1 MEDSTIQK
9 EEQFILRHIFS
20 NEDHDSLSNYFN
32 LLFDSLSVKEENPF
46 ISIRTFENYLDLPM
60 IICDKLFNF
69 FDTENHN
76 KLYKKNFTNNFINL
90 FSNNLDTK
98 ISFFTHFFDFKQS
111 NSIHIENLKIIF
123 YYFHSITNN
132 SSIEQID
139 QMLSKMFSFTEDHQ
153 TMTIEECAFII
164 KNQYSSLFIL
174 FYVFFFIYK
183 PFTSNVISY
192 INSNNSKRNESVF
205 DFSSYNLV
213 GMNDLLSYVKNELN
227 EYLNRNENLKEETVF
242 LFNRKLIFMKE
253 HLIINDNL
261 FPLKNSFLENEKST
275 LSLFLCNN
283 TEIKFEIEENV
294 NNSISKFT
302 SLYETYHYSPKMN
315 ELYYIEGKIG
325 DGQFGMIKLCT
336 SIKTKENFAVKI
348 IDKENKKINIQ
359 WEKDISK
366 LLIKNHNT
374 NVIKCYDIFETRKF
388 LFIIYEYLPFGN
400 LNDFLFSTTILLTSK
415 EIKAILTDVLNGLA
429 FLNKFY
435 IIHRD
440 IKPENILIN
449 KNSNFVITDFGFG
462 KVVPYGEKTD
472 EGFGTP
478 CYASP
483 EIISRKSYDKATDL
497 WSIGV
502 LAYYLIYGQ
511 LPFDDEDSNLS
522 IIKMKILNIDYQL
535 LPPETEEPTENYQF
549 TFDLINEFLQ
559 NDEKRIS
566 LTEFINGMKKK

>member
-1 MEDSTIQK
+1 MEDPTILK
-9 EEQFILRHIFS
+9 EKQFILRHNFS

-32 LLFDSLSVKEENPF
+32 LLFDSISVKEEKPY

-60 IICDKLFNF
+60 IICDKLFNY
-69 FDTENHN
+69 FDTEKHN
-76 KLYKKNFTNNFINL
+76 KLYKENFTNNFVNL
-90 FSNNLDTK
+90 FSNSLDIK

-123 YYFHSITNN
+123 YYFHSISHN

-153 TMTIEECAFII
+153 TMTTEECAFII
-164 KNQYSSLFIL
+164 KNKYSSLFIL
-174 FYVFFFIYK
+174 FYVFISIYK
-183 PFTSNVISY
+183 PFTANVISY
-192 INSNNSKRNESVF
+192 INRKRNESLCDITSLNLIEIKDDVF
-205 DFSSYNLV
+205 
-213 GMNDLLSYVKNELN
+213 SYVNNELI
-227 EYLNRNENLKEETVF
+227 EYLNRNENIKEEEVF
-242 LFNRKLIFMKE
+242 LFNRKFIFMKE
-253 HLIINDNL
+253 HLMINKNL
-261 FPLKNSFLENEKST
+261 YPLKNSFLENEKGT
-275 LSLFLCNN
+275 LSLFLCND
-283 TEIKFEIEENV
+283 TEIKFEIANEP
-294 NNSISKFT
+294 ISKFT

-315 ELYYIEGKIG
+315 EHYYIEGEIG

-400 LNDFLFSTTILLTSK
+400 LSDFLFSTTILLTSK
-415 EIKAILTDVLNGLA
+415 EIKAILIDVLNGLS

-449 KNSNFVITDFGFG
+449 KQSTYVLTDFGFG

-483 EIISRKSYDKATDL
+483 EIISRKSYDKATDI

-511 LPFDDEDSNLS
+511 LPFDDEDSNFS

-535 LPPETEEPTENYQF
+535 LPPETEEPPENYQF
-549 TFDLINEFLQ
+549 TFDLINKFLQ
-559 NDEKRIS
+559 HDEKRIS
-566 LTEFINGMKKK
+566 LTDFINGMKK

>member
-32 LLFDSLSVKEENPF
+32 LLFDSISVKEENPF

-69 FDTENHN
+69 FDTEKHN
-76 KLYKKNFTNNFINL
+76 KLYKKNFTNNFLNL

-253 HLIINDNL
+253 HIMINDNL
-261 FPLKNSFLENEKST
+261 FPLKNSFLENEKAK

-294 NNSISKFT
+294 NNSISQFT
-302 SLYETYHYSPKMN
+302 YLYETYHYSPKMN

-374 NVIKCYDIFETRKF
+374 NVIKCYNIFETRKF

-400 LNDFLFSTTILLTSK
+400 LNNFLFSKTILLTSK

-549 TFDLINEFLQ
+549 TFDLINKFLQ
-559 NDEKRIS
+559 YDEKRIS
-566 LTEFINGMKKK
+566 LTEFINGMKK

>member
-1 MEDSTIQK
+1 MEDSTILK
-9 EEQFILRHIFS
+9 EKQFILRHNFS

-32 LLFDSLSVKEENPF
+32 LLFDSISVKEEKPY

-60 IICDKLFNF
+60 IICDKLFNY
-69 FDTENHN
+69 FDTEKHN
-76 KLYKKNFTNNFINL
+76 KLYKENFTNNFVNL
-90 FSNNLDTK
+90 FSNSLDIK
-98 ISFFTHFFDFKQS
+98 ISFFTHFFDFKQC

-123 YYFHSITNN
+123 YYFHSISHN

-153 TMTIEECAFII
+153 TMTTEECAFII
-164 KNQYSSLFIL
+164 KNKYSSLFIL
-174 FYVFFFIYK
+174 FYVFISIYK
-183 PFTSNVISY
+183 PFTANVISY
-192 INSNNSKRNESVF
+192 INRKRNESLCDITSLNLIEIKDDVF
-205 DFSSYNLV
+205 
-213 GMNDLLSYVKNELN
+213 SYVNNELI
-227 EYLNRNENLKEETVF
+227 EYLNRNENIKEEEVF
-242 LFNRKLIFMKE
+242 LFNRKFIFMKE
-253 HLIINDNL
+253 HLMINKNL
-261 FPLKNSFLENEKST
+261 YPLKNSFLENEKGT
-275 LSLFLCNN
+275 LSLFLCND
-283 TEIKFEIEENV
+283 TEIKFEIANEP
-294 NNSISKFT
+294 ISKFT
-302 SLYETYHYSPKMN
+302 SLYETYHYSPTMN
-315 ELYYIEGKIG
+315 EHYYIEGEIG

-400 LNDFLFSTTILLTSK
+400 LSDFLFSTTILLTSK
-415 EIKAILTDVLNGLA
+415 EIKAILIDVLNGLS

-449 KNSNFVITDFGFG
+449 KQSTYVLTDFGFG

-483 EIISRKSYDKATDL
+483 EIISRKSYDKATDI

-511 LPFDDEDSNLS
+511 LPFDDEDSNFS
-522 IIKMKILNIDYQL
+522 IIKRKILNIDYQL
-535 LPPETEEPTENYQF
+535 LPPETEEPPENYQF
-549 TFDLINEFLQ
+549 TFDLINKFLQ
-559 NDEKRIS
+559 HDEKRIS
-566 LTEFINGMKKK
+566 LTDFINGMKK

>member
-1 MEDSTIQK
+1 MEDPTILK
-9 EEQFILRHIFS
+9 EKQFILRHNFS

-32 LLFDSLSVKEENPF
+32 LLFDSISVKEEKPY

-60 IICDKLFNF
+60 IICDKLFNY
-69 FDTENHN
+69 FDTEKHN
-76 KLYKKNFTNNFINL
+76 KLYKENFTNNFVNL
-90 FSNNLDTK
+90 FSNSLDIK
-98 ISFFTHFFDFKQS
+98 ISFFTHFFDFKQC

-123 YYFHSITNN
+123 YYFHSISHN

-153 TMTIEECAFII
+153 TMTTEECAFII
-164 KNQYSSLFIL
+164 KNKYSSLFIL
-174 FYVFFFIYK
+174 FYVFISIYK
-183 PFTSNVISY
+183 PFTANVISY
-192 INSNNSKRNESVF
+192 INRKRNESLCDITSLNLIEIKDDVF
-205 DFSSYNLV
+205 
-213 GMNDLLSYVKNELN
+213 SYVNNELI
-227 EYLNRNENLKEETVF
+227 EYLNRNENIKEEEVF
-242 LFNRKLIFMKE
+242 LFNRKFIFMKE
-253 HLIINDNL
+253 HLMINTNL
-261 FPLKNSFLENEKST
+261 YPLKNSFLENEKGT
-275 LSLFLCNN
+275 LSLFLCND
-283 TEIKFEIEENV
+283 TEIKFEIANEP
-294 NNSISKFT
+294 ISKFT

-315 ELYYIEGKIG
+315 EHYYIEGEIG

-400 LNDFLFSTTILLTSK
+400 LSDFLFSTTILLTSK
-415 EIKAILTDVLNGLA
+415 EIKAILIDVLNGLS

-449 KNSNFVITDFGFG
+449 KQSTYVLTDFGFG

-483 EIISRKSYDKATDL
+483 EIISRKSYDKATDI

-511 LPFDDEDSNLS
+511 LPFDDEDSNFS
-522 IIKMKILNIDYQL
+522 IIKRKILNIDYQL
-535 LPPETEEPTENYQF
+535 LPPETEEPPENYQF
-549 TFDLINEFLQ
+549 TFDLINKFLQ
-559 NDEKRIS
+559 HDEKRIS
-566 LTEFINGMKKK
+566 LTDFINGMKK

>member
-1 MEDSTIQK
+1 MEDPTILK
-9 EEQFILRHIFS
+9 EKQFILRHNFS

-32 LLFDSLSVKEENPF
+32 LLFDSISVKEEKPY
-46 ISIRTFENYLDLPM
+46 ISIRAFENYLDLPM
-60 IICDKLFNF
+60 IICDKLFNY
-69 FDTENHN
+69 FDTEKHN
-76 KLYKKNFTNNFINL
+76 KLYKENFTNNFVNL
-90 FSNNLDTK
+90 FSNSLDIK
-98 ISFFTHFFDFKQS
+98 ISFFTHFFDFKQC

-123 YYFHSITNN
+123 YYFHSISHN

-153 TMTIEECAFII
+153 TMTTEECAFII
-164 KNQYSSLFIL
+164 KNKYSSLFIL
-174 FYVFFFIYK
+174 FYVFISIYK
-183 PFTSNVISY
+183 PFTANVISY
-192 INSNNSKRNESVF
+192 INRKRNESLCDITSLNLIEIKDDVF
-205 DFSSYNLV
+205 
-213 GMNDLLSYVKNELN
+213 SYVNNELI
-227 EYLNRNENLKEETVF
+227 EYLNRNENIKEEEVF
-242 LFNRKLIFMKE
+242 LFNRKFIFMKE
-253 HLIINDNL
+253 HLMINKNL
-261 FPLKNSFLENEKST
+261 YPLKNSFLENEKGT
-275 LSLFLCNN
+275 LSLFLCND
-283 TEIKFEIEENV
+283 TEIKFEIANEP
-294 NNSISKFT
+294 ISKFT

-315 ELYYIEGKIG
+315 EHYYIEGEIG

-400 LNDFLFSTTILLTSK
+400 LSDFLFSTTILLTSK
-415 EIKAILTDVLNGLA
+415 EIKAILIDVLNGLS

-449 KNSNFVITDFGFG
+449 KQSTYVLTDFGFG

-483 EIISRKSYDKATDL
+483 EIISRKSYDKATDI

-511 LPFDDEDSNLS
+511 LPFDDEDSNFS
-522 IIKMKILNIDYQL
+522 IIKRKILNIDYQL
-535 LPPETEEPTENYQF
+535 LPPETEEPPENYQF
-549 TFDLINEFLQ
+549 TFDLINKFLQ
-559 NDEKRIS
+559 HDEKRIS
-566 LTEFINGMKKK
+566 LTDFINGMKK

>member
-1 MEDSTIQK
+1 MEDPTILK
-9 EEQFILRHIFS
+9 EKQFILRHNFS

-32 LLFDSLSVKEENPF
+32 LLFDSISVKEEKPY

-60 IICDKLFNF
+60 IICDKLFNY
-69 FDTENHN
+69 FDTEKHN
-76 KLYKKNFTNNFINL
+76 KLYKENFTNNFVNL
-90 FSNNLDTK
+90 FSNSLDIK
-98 ISFFTHFFDFKQS
+98 ISFFTHFFDFKQC

-123 YYFHSITNN
+123 YYFHSISHN

-153 TMTIEECAFII
+153 TMTTEECAFII
-164 KNQYSSLFIL
+164 KNKYSSLFIL
-174 FYVFFFIYK
+174 FYVFISIYK
-183 PFTSNVISY
+183 PFTANVISY
-192 INSNNSKRNESVF
+192 INRKRNESLCDIASLNLIEIKDDVF
-205 DFSSYNLV
+205 
-213 GMNDLLSYVKNELN
+213 SYVNNELI
-227 EYLNRNENLKEETVF
+227 EYLNRNENIKEEEVF
-242 LFNRKLIFMKE
+242 LFNRKFIFMKE
-253 HLIINDNL
+253 HLMINKNL
-261 FPLKNSFLENEKST
+261 YPLKNSFLENEKGT
-275 LSLFLCNN
+275 LSLFLCND
-283 TEIKFEIEENV
+283 TEIKFEIANEP
-294 NNSISKFT
+294 ISKFT

-315 ELYYIEGKIG
+315 EHYYIEGEIG

-400 LNDFLFSTTILLTSK
+400 LSDFLFSTTILLTSK
-415 EIKAILTDVLNGLA
+415 EIKAILIDVLNGLS

-449 KNSNFVITDFGFG
+449 KQSTYVLTDFGFG

-483 EIISRKSYDKATDL
+483 EIISRKSYDKATDI

-511 LPFDDEDSNLS
+511 LPFDDEDSNFS

-535 LPPETEEPTENYQF
+535 LPPETEEPPENYQF
-549 TFDLINEFLQ
+549 TFDLINKFLQ
-559 NDEKRIS
+559 HDEKRIS
-566 LTEFINGMKKK
+566 LTDFINGMKK

>member
-32 LLFDSLSVKEENPF
+32 LLFDSISVKEENPF

-69 FDTENHN
+69 FDTEKHN

-192 INSNNSKRNESVF
+192 INSNNSKKNESVF

-253 HLIINDNL
+253 HIMINDNL

-294 NNSISKFT
+294 NNSLSKFT

-400 LNDFLFSTTILLTSK
+400 LNDFLFSKTILLTSK

-522 IIKMKILNIDYQL
+522 IIKMKILNIGYQL

-549 TFDLINEFLQ
+549 TFDLINKFLQ
-559 NDEKRIS
+559 HDDKRIS

>member
-1 MEDSTIQK
+1 MEDPTILK
-9 EEQFILRHIFS
+9 EKQFILRHNFS

-32 LLFDSLSVKEENPF
+32 LLFDSISVKEEKPY

-60 IICDKLFNF
+60 IICDKLFNY
-69 FDTENHN
+69 FDTEKHN
-76 KLYKKNFTNNFINL
+76 KLYKENFTNNFVNL
-90 FSNNLDTK
+90 FSNSLDIK
-98 ISFFTHFFDFKQS
+98 ISFFTHFFDFKQC

-123 YYFHSITNN
+123 YYFHSISHN

-153 TMTIEECAFII
+153 TMTTEECAFII
-164 KNQYSSLFIL
+164 KNKYSSLFIL
-174 FYVFFFIYK
+174 FYVFISIYK
-183 PFTSNVISY
+183 PFTANVISY
-192 INSNNSKRNESVF
+192 INRKRNESLCDITSLNLIEIKDDVF
-205 DFSSYNLV
+205 
-213 GMNDLLSYVKNELN
+213 SYVNNELI
-227 EYLNRNENLKEETVF
+227 EYLNRNENIKEEEVF
-242 LFNRKLIFMKE
+242 LFNRKFIFMKE
-253 HLIINDNL
+253 HLMINKNL
-261 FPLKNSFLENEKST
+261 YPLKNSFLENEKGT
-275 LSLFLCNN
+275 LSLFLCND
-283 TEIKFEIEENV
+283 TEIKFEIANEP
-294 NNSISKFT
+294 ISKFT

-315 ELYYIEGKIG
+315 EHYYIEGEIG

-400 LNDFLFSTTILLTSK
+400 LSEFLFSTTILLTSK
-415 EIKAILTDVLNGLA
+415 EIKAILIDVLNGLS

-449 KNSNFVITDFGFG
+449 KQSTYVLTDFGFG

-483 EIISRKSYDKATDL
+483 EIISRKSYDKATDI

-511 LPFDDEDSNLS
+511 LPFDDEDSNFS

-535 LPPETEEPTENYQF
+535 LPPETEEPPENYQF
-549 TFDLINEFLQ
+549 TFDLINKFLQ
-559 NDEKRIS
+559 HDEKRIS
-566 LTEFINGMKKK
+566 LTDFINGMKK

>member
-1 MEDSTIQK
+1 MEDPTILK
-9 EEQFILRHIFS
+9 EKQFILRHNFS

-32 LLFDSLSVKEENPF
+32 LLFDSISVKEEKPY

-60 IICDKLFNF
+60 IICDKLFNY
-69 FDTENHN
+69 FDTEKHN
-76 KLYKKNFTNNFINL
+76 KLYKENFTNNFVNL
-90 FSNNLDTK
+90 FSNSLDIK
-98 ISFFTHFFDFKQS
+98 ISFFTHFFDFKQC

-123 YYFHSITNN
+123 YYFHSISHN

-153 TMTIEECAFII
+153 TMTTEECAFII
-164 KNQYSSLFIL
+164 KNKYSSLFIL
-174 FYVFFFIYK
+174 FYVFISIYK
-183 PFTSNVISY
+183 PFTANVISY
-192 INSNNSKRNESVF
+192 INRKRNESLCDIASLGLIEIKDDVF
-205 DFSSYNLV
+205 
-213 GMNDLLSYVKNELN
+213 SYVNNELI
-227 EYLNRNENLKEETVF
+227 EYLNRNENIKEEEVF
-242 LFNRKLIFMKE
+242 LFNRKFIFMKE
-253 HLIINDNL
+253 HLMINKNL
-261 FPLKNSFLENEKST
+261 YPLKNSFLENEKGT
-275 LSLFLCNN
+275 LSLFLCND
-283 TEIKFEIEENV
+283 TEIKFEIANEP
-294 NNSISKFT
+294 ISKFT

-315 ELYYIEGKIG
+315 EHYYIEGEIG

-400 LNDFLFSTTILLTSK
+400 LSDFLFSTTILLTSK
-415 EIKAILTDVLNGLA
+415 EIKAILIDVLNGLS

-449 KNSNFVITDFGFG
+449 KQSTYVLTDFGFG

-483 EIISRKSYDKATDL
+483 EIISRKSYDKATDI

-511 LPFDDEDSNLS
+511 LPFDDEDSNFS
-522 IIKMKILNIDYQL
+522 IIKRKILNIDYQL
-535 LPPETEEPTENYQF
+535 LPPETEEPPENYQF
-549 TFDLINEFLQ
+549 TFDLINKFLQ
-559 NDEKRIS
+559 HDEKRIS
-566 LTEFINGMKKK
+566 LTDFINGMKK

>member
-1 MEDSTIQK
+1 MEDPTTLK
-9 EEQFILRHIFS
+9 EKQFILRHNFS

-32 LLFDSLSVKEENPF
+32 LLFDSISVKEEKPY

-60 IICDKLFNF
+60 IICDKLFNY
-69 FDTENHN
+69 FDTEKHN
-76 KLYKKNFTNNFINL
+76 KLYKENFTNNFVNL
-90 FSNNLDTK
+90 FSNSLDIK
-98 ISFFTHFFDFKQS
+98 ISFFTHFFDFKQC

-123 YYFHSITNN
+123 YYFHSISHN

-153 TMTIEECAFII
+153 TMTTEECAFII
-164 KNQYSSLFIL
+164 KNKYSSLFIL
-174 FYVFFFIYK
+174 FYVFISIYK
-183 PFTSNVISY
+183 PFTANVISY
-192 INSNNSKRNESVF
+192 INRKRNESLCDIASLNLIEIKDDVF
-205 DFSSYNLV
+205 
-213 GMNDLLSYVKNELN
+213 SYVNNELI
-227 EYLNRNENLKEETVF
+227 EYLNRNENIKEEEVF
-242 LFNRKLIFMKE
+242 LFNRKFIFMKE
-253 HLIINDNL
+253 HLMINKNL
-261 FPLKNSFLENEKST
+261 YPLKNSFLENEKGT
-275 LSLFLCNN
+275 LSLFLCND
-283 TEIKFEIEENV
+283 TEIKFEIANEP
-294 NNSISKFT
+294 ISKFT

-315 ELYYIEGKIG
+315 EHYYIEGEIG

-400 LNDFLFSTTILLTSK
+400 LSDFLFSTTILLTSK
-415 EIKAILTDVLNGLA
+415 EIKAILIDVLNGLS

-449 KNSNFVITDFGFG
+449 KQSTYVLTDFGFG

-483 EIISRKSYDKATDL
+483 EIISRKSYDKATDI

-511 LPFDDEDSNLS
+511 LPFDDEDSNFS
-522 IIKMKILNIDYQL
+522 IIKRKILNIDYQL
-535 LPPETEEPTENYQF
+535 LPPETEEPPENYQF
-549 TFDLINEFLQ
+549 IFDLINKFLQ
-559 NDEKRIS
+559 HDEKRIS
-566 LTEFINGMKKK
+566 LTDFINGMKK

>member
-1 MEDSTIQK
+1 MEDPTILK
-9 EEQFILRHIFS
+9 EKQFILRHNFS

-32 LLFDSLSVKEENPF
+32 LLFDSISVKEEKPY

-60 IICDKLFNF
+60 IICDKLFNY
-69 FDTENHN
+69 FDTEKHN
-76 KLYKKNFTNNFINL
+76 KLYKENFTNNFVNL
-90 FSNNLDTK
+90 FSNSLDIK
-98 ISFFTHFFDFKQS
+98 ISFFTHFFDFKQC

-123 YYFHSITNN
+123 YYFHSISHN

-153 TMTIEECAFII
+153 TMTTEECAFII
-164 KNQYSSLFIL
+164 KNKYSSLFIL
-174 FYVFFFIYK
+174 FYVFISIYK
-183 PFTSNVISY
+183 PFTANVISY
-192 INSNNSKRNESVF
+192 INRKRNESLCDITSLNLIEIKDDVF
-205 DFSSYNLV
+205 
-213 GMNDLLSYVKNELN
+213 SYVNNELI
-227 EYLNRNENLKEETVF
+227 EYLNRNENIKEEEVF
-242 LFNRKLIFMKE
+242 LFNRKFIFMKE
-253 HLIINDNL
+253 HLMINKNL
-261 FPLKNSFLENEKST
+261 YPLKNSFLENEKGT
-275 LSLFLCNN
+275 LSLFLCND
-283 TEIKFEIEENV
+283 TEIKFEIANEP
-294 NNSISKFT
+294 ISKFT

-315 ELYYIEGKIG
+315 EHYYIEGEIG

-400 LNDFLFSTTILLTSK
+400 LSDFLFSTTILLTSK
-415 EIKAILTDVLNGLA
+415 EIKAILIDVLNGLS

-449 KNSNFVITDFGFG
+449 KQSTYVLTDFGFG

-483 EIISRKSYDKATDL
+483 EIISRKSYDKATDI

-511 LPFDDEDSNLS
+511 LPFDDEDSNFS

-535 LPPETEEPTENYQF
+535 LPPETEEPPENYQF
-549 TFDLINEFLQ
+549 TFDLINKFLQ
-559 NDEKRIS
+559 HDEKRIS
-566 LTEFINGMKKK
+566 LTDFINGMKK

>member
-1 MEDSTIQK
+1 MEDPTILK
-9 EEQFILRHIFS
+9 EKQFILRHNFS

-32 LLFDSLSVKEENPF
+32 LLFDSISVKEEKPY

-60 IICDKLFNF
+60 IICDKLFNY
-69 FDTENHN
+69 FDTEKHN
-76 KLYKKNFTNNFINL
+76 KLYKENFTNNFVNL
-90 FSNNLDTK
+90 FSNSLDIK
-98 ISFFTHFFDFKQS
+98 ISFFTHFFDFKQC

-123 YYFHSITNN
+123 YYFHSISHN

-153 TMTIEECAFII
+153 TMTTEECAFII
-164 KNQYSSLFIL
+164 KNKYSSLFIL
-174 FYVFFFIYK
+174 FYVFISIYK
-183 PFTSNVISY
+183 PFTANVISY
-192 INSNNSKRNESVF
+192 INRKRNKSLCDITSLNLIEIKDDVF
-205 DFSSYNLV
+205 
-213 GMNDLLSYVKNELN
+213 SYVNNELI
-227 EYLNRNENLKEETVF
+227 EYLNRNENIKEEEVF
-242 LFNRKLIFMKE
+242 LFNRKFIFMKE
-253 HLIINDNL
+253 HLMINKNL
-261 FPLKNSFLENEKST
+261 YPLKNSFLENEKGT
-275 LSLFLCNN
+275 LSLFLCND
-283 TEIKFEIEENV
+283 TEIKFEIANEP
-294 NNSISKFT
+294 ISKFT

-315 ELYYIEGKIG
+315 EHYYIEGEIG

-400 LNDFLFSTTILLTSK
+400 LSDFLFSTTILLTSK
-415 EIKAILTDVLNGLA
+415 EIKAILIDVLNGLS

-449 KNSNFVITDFGFG
+449 KQSTYVLTDFGFG

-483 EIISRKSYDKATDL
+483 EIISRKSYDKATDI

-511 LPFDDEDSNLS
+511 LPFDDEDSNFS

-535 LPPETEEPTENYQF
+535 LPPETEEPPENYQF
-549 TFDLINEFLQ
+549 TFDLINKFLQ
-559 NDEKRIS
+559 HDEKRIS
-566 LTEFINGMKKK
+566 LTDFINGMKK

>member
-1 MEDSTIQK
+1 MEDPTILK
-9 EEQFILRHIFS
+9 EKQFILRHIFS

-32 LLFDSLSVKEENPF
+32 LLFDSISVKEEKPY

-60 IICDKLFNF
+60 IICDKLFNY
-69 FDTENHN
+69 FDTEKHN
-76 KLYKKNFTNNFINL
+76 KLYKENFTNNFVNL
-90 FSNNLDTK
+90 FSNSLDIK
-98 ISFFTHFFDFKQS
+98 ISFFTHFFDFKQC

-123 YYFHSITNN
+123 YYFHSISHN

-153 TMTIEECAFII
+153 TMTTEECAFII
-164 KNQYSSLFIL
+164 KNKYSSLFIL
-174 FYVFFFIYK
+174 FYVFISIYK
-183 PFTSNVISY
+183 PFTANVISY
-192 INSNNSKRNESVF
+192 INRKRNESLCDITSLNLIEIKDDVF
-205 DFSSYNLV
+205 
-213 GMNDLLSYVKNELN
+213 SYVNNELI
-227 EYLNRNENLKEETVF
+227 EYLNRNENIKEEEVF
-242 LFNRKLIFMKE
+242 LFNRKFIFMKE
-253 HLIINDNL
+253 HLMINKNL
-261 FPLKNSFLENEKST
+261 YPLKNSFLENEKGT
-275 LSLFLCNN
+275 LSLFLCND
-283 TEIKFEIEENV
+283 TEIKFEIANEP
-294 NNSISKFT
+294 ISKFT

-315 ELYYIEGKIG
+315 EHYYIEGEIG

-400 LNDFLFSTTILLTSK
+400 LSDFLFSTTILLTSK
-415 EIKAILTDVLNGLA
+415 EIKAILIDVLNGLS

-449 KNSNFVITDFGFG
+449 KQSTYVLTDFGFG

-483 EIISRKSYDKATDL
+483 EIISRKSYDKATDI

-511 LPFDDEDSNLS
+511 LPFDDEDSNFS

-535 LPPETEEPTENYQF
+535 LPPETEEPPENYQF
-549 TFDLINEFLQ
+549 TFDLINKFLQ
-559 NDEKRIS
+559 HDEKRIS
-566 LTEFINGMKKK
+566 LTDFINGMKK

>member
-1 MEDSTIQK
+1 MEDPTILK
-9 EEQFILRHIFS
+9 EKQFILRHNFS

-32 LLFDSLSVKEENPF
+32 LLFDSISVKEEKPY

-60 IICDKLFNF
+60 IICDKLFNY
-69 FDTENHN
+69 FDTEKHN
-76 KLYKKNFTNNFINL
+76 KLYKENFTNNFVNL
-90 FSNNLDTK
+90 FSNSLDIK
-98 ISFFTHFFDFKQS
+98 ISFFTHFFDFKQC

-123 YYFHSITNN
+123 YYFHSISHN

-153 TMTIEECAFII
+153 TMTTEECAFII
-164 KNQYSSLFIL
+164 KNKYSSLFIL
-174 FYVFFFIYK
+174 FYVFISIYK
-183 PFTSNVISY
+183 PFTANVISY
-192 INSNNSKRNESVF
+192 INRKRNESLCDITSLNLIEIKDDVF
-205 DFSSYNLV
+205 
-213 GMNDLLSYVKNELN
+213 SYVNNELI
-227 EYLNRNENLKEETVF
+227 EYLNRNENIKEEEVF
-242 LFNRKLIFMKE
+242 LFNRKFIFMKE
-253 HLIINDNL
+253 HLMINKNL
-261 FPLKNSFLENEKST
+261 YPLKNSFLENEKGT
-275 LSLFLCNN
+275 LSLFLCND
-283 TEIKFEIEENV
+283 TEIKFEIANEP
-294 NNSISKFT
+294 ISKFT

-315 ELYYIEGKIG
+315 EHYYIEGEIG

-400 LNDFLFSTTILLTSK
+400 LSDFLFSTTILLTSK
-415 EIKAILTDVLNGLA
+415 EIKAILIDVLNGLS

-449 KNSNFVITDFGFG
+449 KQSTYVLTDFGFG

-483 EIISRKSYDKATDL
+483 EIISRKSYDKATDI

-511 LPFDDEDSNLS
+511 LPFDDEDSNFS

-535 LPPETEEPTENYQF
+535 LSPETEEPPENYQF
-549 TFDLINEFLQ
+549 TFDLINKFLQ
-559 NDEKRIS
+559 HDEKRIS
-566 LTEFINGMKKK
+566 LTDFINGMKK

>member
-1 MEDSTIQK
+1 MEDPTILK
-9 EEQFILRHIFS
+9 EKQFILRHNFS

-32 LLFDSLSVKEENPF
+32 LLFDSISVNEEKPY

-60 IICDKLFNF
+60 IICDKLFNY
-69 FDTENHN
+69 FDTEKHN
-76 KLYKKNFTNNFINL
+76 KLYKENFTNNFVNL
-90 FSNNLDTK
+90 FSNSLDIK
-98 ISFFTHFFDFKQS
+98 ISFFTHFFDFKQC

-123 YYFHSITNN
+123 YYFHSISHN

-153 TMTIEECAFII
+153 TMTTEECAFII
-164 KNQYSSLFIL
+164 KNKYSSLFIL
-174 FYVFFFIYK
+174 FYVFISIYK
-183 PFTSNVISY
+183 PFTANVISY
-192 INSNNSKRNESVF
+192 INRKRNESLCDIASLGLIEIKDDVF
-205 DFSSYNLV
+205 
-213 GMNDLLSYVKNELN
+213 SYVNNELI
-227 EYLNRNENLKEETVF
+227 EYLNRNENIKEEEVF
-242 LFNRKLIFMKE
+242 LFNRKFIFMKE
-253 HLIINDNL
+253 HLMINKNL
-261 FPLKNSFLENEKST
+261 YPLKNSFLENEKGT
-275 LSLFLCNN
+275 LSLFLCND
-283 TEIKFEIEENV
+283 TEIKFEIANEP
-294 NNSISKFT
+294 ISKFT

-315 ELYYIEGKIG
+315 EHYYIEGEIG

-400 LNDFLFSTTILLTSK
+400 LSDFLFSTTILLTSK
-415 EIKAILTDVLNGLA
+415 EIKAILIDVLNGLS

-449 KNSNFVITDFGFG
+449 KQSTYVLTDFGFG

-483 EIISRKSYDKATDL
+483 EIISRKSYDKATDI

-511 LPFDDEDSNLS
+511 LPFDDEDSNFS

-535 LPPETEEPTENYQF
+535 LPPETEEPPENYQF
-549 TFDLINEFLQ
+549 TFDLINKFLQ
-559 NDEKRIS
+559 HDEKRIS
-566 LTEFINGMKKK
+566 LTDFINGMKK

>member
-1 MEDSTIQK
+1 MEDPTILK
-9 EEQFILRHIFS
+9 EKQFILRHNFS

-32 LLFDSLSVKEENPF
+32 LLFDSISVKEEKPY

-60 IICDKLFNF
+60 IICDKLFNY
-69 FDTENHN
+69 FDTEKHN
-76 KLYKKNFTNNFINL
+76 KLYKENFTNNFVNL
-90 FSNNLDTK
+90 FSNSLDIK
-98 ISFFTHFFDFKQS
+98 ISFFTHFFDFKQC

-123 YYFHSITNN
+123 YYFHSISHN

-153 TMTIEECAFII
+153 TMTAEECAFII
-164 KNQYSSLFIL
+164 KNKYSSLFIL
-174 FYVFFFIYK
+174 FYVFISIYK
-183 PFTSNVISY
+183 PFTANVISY
-192 INSNNSKRNESVF
+192 INRKRNESLCDITSLNLIEIKDDVF
-205 DFSSYNLV
+205 
-213 GMNDLLSYVKNELN
+213 SYVNNELI
-227 EYLNRNENLKEETVF
+227 EYLNRNENIKEEEVF
-242 LFNRKLIFMKE
+242 LFNRKFIFMKE
-253 HLIINDNL
+253 HLMINKNL
-261 FPLKNSFLENEKST
+261 YPLKNSFLENEKGT
-275 LSLFLCNN
+275 LSLFLCND
-283 TEIKFEIEENV
+283 TEIKFEIANEP
-294 NNSISKFT
+294 ISKFT

-315 ELYYIEGKIG
+315 EHYYIEGEIG

-400 LNDFLFSTTILLTSK
+400 LSDFLFSTTILLTSK
-415 EIKAILTDVLNGLA
+415 EIKAILIDVLNGLS

-449 KNSNFVITDFGFG
+449 KQSTYVLTDFGFG

-483 EIISRKSYDKATDL
+483 EIISRKSYDKATDI

-511 LPFDDEDSNLS
+511 LPFDDEDSNFS

-535 LPPETEEPTENYQF
+535 LPPETEEPPENYQF
-549 TFDLINEFLQ
+549 IFDLINKFLQ
-559 NDEKRIS
+559 HDEKRIS
-566 LTEFINGMKKK
+566 LTDFINGMKK

>member
-1 MEDSTIQK
+1 MEDPTILK
-9 EEQFILRHIFS
+9 EKQFILRHNFS

-32 LLFDSLSVKEENPF
+32 LLFDSISVKEEKPY

-60 IICDKLFNF
+60 IICDKLFNY
-69 FDTENHN
+69 FDTEKHN
-76 KLYKKNFTNNFINL
+76 KLYKENFTHNFVNL
-90 FSNNLDTK
+90 FSNSLDIK
-98 ISFFTHFFDFKQS
+98 ISFFTHFFDFKQC

-123 YYFHSITNN
+123 YYFHSISHN

-153 TMTIEECAFII
+153 TMTTEECAFII
-164 KNQYSSLFIL
+164 KNKYSSLFIL
-174 FYVFFFIYK
+174 FYVFISIYK
-183 PFTSNVISY
+183 PFTANVISY
-192 INSNNSKRNESVF
+192 INRKRNESLCDITSLNLIEIKDDVF
-205 DFSSYNLV
+205 
-213 GMNDLLSYVKNELN
+213 SYVNNELI
-227 EYLNRNENLKEETVF
+227 EYLNRNENIKEEEVF
-242 LFNRKLIFMKE
+242 LFNRKFIFMKE
-253 HLIINDNL
+253 HLMINKNL
-261 FPLKNSFLENEKST
+261 YPLKNSFLENEKGT
-275 LSLFLCNN
+275 LSLFLCND
-283 TEIKFEIEENV
+283 TEIKFEIANEP
-294 NNSISKFT
+294 ISKFT

-315 ELYYIEGKIG
+315 EHYYIEGEIG

-400 LNDFLFSTTILLTSK
+400 LSDFLFSTTILLTSK
-415 EIKAILTDVLNGLA
+415 EIKAILIDVLNGLS

-449 KNSNFVITDFGFG
+449 KQSTYVLTDFGFG

-483 EIISRKSYDKATDL
+483 EIISRKSYDKATDI

-511 LPFDDEDSNLS
+511 LPFDDEDSNFS
-522 IIKMKILNIDYQL
+522 IIKRKILNIDYQL
-535 LPPETEEPTENYQF
+535 LPPETEEPPENYQF
-549 TFDLINEFLQ
+549 TFDLINKFLQ
-559 NDEKRIS
+559 HDEKRIS
-566 LTEFINGMKKK
+566 LTDFINGMKK

>member
-1 MEDSTIQK
+1 MEDPTTLK
-9 EEQFILRHIFS
+9 EKQFILRHNFS

-32 LLFDSLSVKEENPF
+32 LLFDSISVKEEKPY

-60 IICDKLFNF
+60 IICDKLFNY
-69 FDTENHN
+69 FDTEKHN
-76 KLYKKNFTNNFINL
+76 KLYKENFTNNFVNL
-90 FSNNLDTK
+90 FSNSLDIK
-98 ISFFTHFFDFKQS
+98 ISFFTHFFDFKQC

-123 YYFHSITNN
+123 YYFHSISHN

-153 TMTIEECAFII
+153 TMTTEECAFII
-164 KNQYSSLFIL
+164 KNKYSSLFIL
-174 FYVFFFIYK
+174 FYVFISIYK
-183 PFTSNVISY
+183 PFTANVISY
-192 INSNNSKRNESVF
+192 INRKRNESLCDITSLNLIEIKDDVF
-205 DFSSYNLV
+205 
-213 GMNDLLSYVKNELN
+213 SYVNNELI
-227 EYLNRNENLKEETVF
+227 EYLNRNENIKEEEVF
-242 LFNRKLIFMKE
+242 LFNRKFIFMKE
-253 HLIINDNL
+253 HLMINKNL
-261 FPLKNSFLENEKST
+261 YPLKNSFLENEKGT
-275 LSLFLCNN
+275 LSLFLCND
-283 TEIKFEIEENV
+283 TEIKFEIANEP
-294 NNSISKFT
+294 ISKFT

-315 ELYYIEGKIG
+315 EHYYIEGEIG

-400 LNDFLFSTTILLTSK
+400 LSDFLFSTTILLTSK
-415 EIKAILTDVLNGLA
+415 EIKAILIDVLNGLS

-449 KNSNFVITDFGFG
+449 KQSTYVLTDFGFG

-483 EIISRKSYDKATDL
+483 EIISRKSYDKATDI

-511 LPFDDEDSNLS
+511 LPFDDEDSNFS
-522 IIKMKILNIDYQL
+522 IIKRKILNIDYQL
-535 LPPETEEPTENYQF
+535 LPPETEEPPENYQF
-549 TFDLINEFLQ
+549 TFDLINKFLQ
-559 NDEKRIS
+559 HDEKRIS
-566 LTEFINGMKKK
+566 LTDFINGMKK

>member
-1 MEDSTIQK
+1 MEDPTILK
-9 EEQFILRHIFS
+9 EKQFILRHNFS

-32 LLFDSLSVKEENPF
+32 LLFDSISVKEEKPY

-60 IICDKLFNF
+60 IICDKLFNY
-69 FDTENHN
+69 FDTEKHN
-76 KLYKKNFTNNFINL
+76 KLYKENFTNNFVNL
-90 FSNNLDTK
+90 FSNSLDIK
-98 ISFFTHFFDFKQS
+98 ISFFTHFFDFKQC

-123 YYFHSITNN
+123 YYFHSISHN

-153 TMTIEECAFII
+153 TMTTEECAFII
-164 KNQYSSLFIL
+164 KNKYSSLFIL
-174 FYVFFFIYK
+174 FYVFISIYK
-183 PFTSNVISY
+183 PFTANVISY
-192 INSNNSKRNESVF
+192 INRKRNESLCDITSLNLIEIKDDVF
-205 DFSSYNLV
+205 
-213 GMNDLLSYVKNELN
+213 SYVNNELI
-227 EYLNRNENLKEETVF
+227 EYLNRNENIKEEEVF
-242 LFNRKLIFMKE
+242 LFNRKFIFMKE
-253 HLIINDNL
+253 HLMINKNL
-261 FPLKNSFLENEKST
+261 YPLKNSFLENEKGT
-275 LSLFLCNN
+275 LSLFLCND
-283 TEIKFEIEENV
+283 TEIKFEIANEP
-294 NNSISKFT
+294 ISKFT

-315 ELYYIEGKIG
+315 EHYYIEGEIG

-348 IDKENKKINIQ
+348 IDKENKKINVQ

-400 LNDFLFSTTILLTSK
+400 LSDFLFSTTILLTSK
-415 EIKAILTDVLNGLA
+415 EIKAILIDVLNGLS

-449 KNSNFVITDFGFG
+449 KQSTYVLTDFGFG

-483 EIISRKSYDKATDL
+483 EIISRKSYDKATDI

-511 LPFDDEDSNLS
+511 LPFDDEDSNFS

-535 LPPETEEPTENYQF
+535 LPPETEEPPENYQF
-549 TFDLINEFLQ
+549 TFDLINKFLQ
-559 NDEKRIS
+559 HDEKRIS
-566 LTEFINGMKKK
+566 LTDFINGMKK

>member
-1 MEDSTIQK
+1 MEDPTILK
-9 EEQFILRHIFS
+9 EKQFILRHNFS

-32 LLFDSLSVKEENPF
+32 LLFDSISVKEEKPY

-60 IICDKLFNF
+60 IICDKLFNY
-69 FDTENHN
+69 FDTEKHN
-76 KLYKKNFTNNFINL
+76 KLYKENFTNNFVNL
-90 FSNNLDTK
+90 FSNSLDIK
-98 ISFFTHFFDFKQS
+98 ISFFTHFFDFKQC

-123 YYFHSITNN
+123 YYFHSISHN

-153 TMTIEECAFII
+153 TMTTEECAFII
-164 KNQYSSLFIL
+164 KNKYSSLFIL
-174 FYVFFFIYK
+174 FYVFISIYK
-183 PFTSNVISY
+183 PFTANVISY
-192 INSNNSKRNESVF
+192 INRKRNESLCDIASLGLIEIKDDVF
-205 DFSSYNLV
+205 
-213 GMNDLLSYVKNELN
+213 SYVNNELI
-227 EYLNRNENLKEETVF
+227 EYLNRNENIKEEEVF
-242 LFNRKLIFMKE
+242 LFNRKFIFMKE
-253 HLIINDNL
+253 HLMINKNL
-261 FPLKNSFLENEKST
+261 YPLKNSFLENEKGT
-275 LSLFLCNN
+275 LSLFLCND
-283 TEIKFEIEENV
+283 TEIKFEIANEP
-294 NNSISKFT
+294 ISKFT

-315 ELYYIEGKIG
+315 EHYYIEGEIG

-400 LNDFLFSTTILLTSK
+400 LSDFLFSTTILLTSK
-415 EIKAILTDVLNGLA
+415 EIKAILIDVLNGLS

-449 KNSNFVITDFGFG
+449 KQSTYVLTDFGFG

-483 EIISRKSYDKATDL
+483 EIISRKSYDKATDI

-511 LPFDDEDSNLS
+511 LPFDDEDSNFS

-535 LPPETEEPTENYQF
+535 LPPETEEPPENYQF
-549 TFDLINEFLQ
+549 TFDLINKFLQ
-559 NDEKRIS
+559 HDEKRIS
-566 LTEFINGMKKK
+566 LTDFINGMKK

>member
-1 MEDSTIQK
+1 MEDPTILK
-9 EEQFILRHIFS
+9 EKQFILRHNFS

-32 LLFDSLSVKEENPF
+32 LLFDSISVKEEKPY

-60 IICDKLFNF
+60 IICDKLFNY
-69 FDTENHN
+69 FDTEKHN
-76 KLYKKNFTNNFINL
+76 KLYKANFTNNFVNL
-90 FSNNLDTK
+90 FSNSLDIK
-98 ISFFTHFFDFKQS
+98 ISFFTHFFDFKEC

-123 YYFHSITNN
+123 YYFHSISHN

-153 TMTIEECAFII
+153 TMTTEECAFII
-164 KNQYSSLFIL
+164 KNKYSSLFIL
-174 FYVFFFIYK
+174 FYVFISIYK
-183 PFTSNVISY
+183 PFTANVISY
-192 INSNNSKRNESVF
+192 INRKRNESLCDIASLGLIEIKDDVF
-205 DFSSYNLV
+205 
-213 GMNDLLSYVKNELN
+213 SYVNNELI
-227 EYLNRNENLKEETVF
+227 EYLNRNENIKEEEVF
-242 LFNRKLIFMKE
+242 LFNRKFIFMKE
-253 HLIINDNL
+253 HLMINKNL
-261 FPLKNSFLENEKST
+261 YPLKNSFLENEKGT
-275 LSLFLCNN
+275 LSLFLCND
-283 TEIKFEIEENV
+283 TEIKFEIANEP
-294 NNSISKFT
+294 ISKFT

-315 ELYYIEGKIG
+315 EHYYIEGEIG

-400 LNDFLFSTTILLTSK
+400 LSDFLFSTTILLTSK
-415 EIKAILTDVLNGLA
+415 EIKAILIDVLNGLS

-449 KNSNFVITDFGFG
+449 KQSTYVLTDFGFG

-483 EIISRKSYDKATDL
+483 EIISRKSYDKATDI

-511 LPFDDEDSNLS
+511 LPFDDEDSNFS
-522 IIKMKILNIDYQL
+522 IIKRKILNIDYQL
-535 LPPETEEPTENYQF
+535 LPPETEEPPENYQF
-549 TFDLINEFLQ
+549 TFDLINKFLQ
-559 NDEKRIS
+559 HDEKRIS
-566 LTEFINGMKKK
+566 LTDFINGMKK

>member
-1 MEDSTIQK
+1 MEDPTILK
-9 EEQFILRHIFS
+9 EKQFILRHNFS

-32 LLFDSLSVKEENPF
+32 LLFDSISVKEEKPY

-60 IICDKLFNF
+60 IICDKLFNY
-69 FDTENHN
+69 FDTEKHN
-76 KLYKKNFTNNFINL
+76 KLYKENFTNNFVNL
-90 FSNNLDTK
+90 FSNSLDIK
-98 ISFFTHFFDFKQS
+98 ISFFTHFFDFKQC

-123 YYFHSITNN
+123 YYFHSISHN

-153 TMTIEECAFII
+153 TMTTEECAFII
-164 KNQYSSLFIL
+164 KNKYSSLFIL
-174 FYVFFFIYK
+174 FYVFISIYK
-183 PFTSNVISY
+183 PFTANVISY
-192 INSNNSKRNESVF
+192 INRKRNESLCDITSLNLIEIKDDVF
-205 DFSSYNLV
+205 
-213 GMNDLLSYVKNELN
+213 SYVNNELI
-227 EYLNRNENLKEETVF
+227 EYLNRNENIKEEEVF
-242 LFNRKLIFMKE
+242 LFNRKFIFMKE
-253 HLIINDNL
+253 HLMINKNL
-261 FPLKNSFLENEKST
+261 YPLKNSFLENEKGT
-275 LSLFLCNN
+275 LSLFLCND
-283 TEIKFEIEENV
+283 TEIKFEIANEP
-294 NNSISKFT
+294 ISKFT

-315 ELYYIEGKIG
+315 EHYYIEGEIG

-400 LNDFLFSTTILLTSK
+400 LSDFLFSTTILLTSK
-415 EIKAILTDVLNGLA
+415 EIKAILIDVLNGLS

-449 KNSNFVITDFGFG
+449 KQSTYVLTDFGFG

-483 EIISRKSYDKATDL
+483 EIISRKSYDKATDI

-511 LPFDDEDSNLS
+511 LPFDDEDSNFS
-522 IIKMKILNIDYQL
+522 IIKRKILNIDYQL
-535 LPPETEEPTENYQF
+535 LPPETEEPPENYQF
-549 TFDLINEFLQ
+549 TFDLINKFLQ
-559 NDEKRIS
+559 HDEKRIS
-566 LTEFINGMKKK
+566 LTDFINGMKK

>member
-1 MEDSTIQK
+1 MEDPTILK
-9 EEQFILRHIFS
+9 EKQFILRHNFS

-32 LLFDSLSVKEENPF
+32 LLFDSISVKEEKPY

-60 IICDKLFNF
+60 IICDKLFNY
-69 FDTENHN
+69 FDTEKHN
-76 KLYKKNFTNNFINL
+76 KLYKENFTNNFVNL
-90 FSNNLDTK
+90 FSNSLDIK
-98 ISFFTHFFDFKQS
+98 ISFFTHFFDFKQC

-123 YYFHSITNN
+123 YYFHSISHN

-153 TMTIEECAFII
+153 TMTTEECAFII
-164 KNQYSSLFIL
+164 KNKYSSLFIL
-174 FYVFFFIYK
+174 FYVFISIYK
-183 PFTSNVISY
+183 PFTANVISY
-192 INSNNSKRNESVF
+192 INRKRNESLCDITSLNLIEIKDDVF
-205 DFSSYNLV
+205 
-213 GMNDLLSYVKNELN
+213 SYVNNELI
-227 EYLNRNENLKEETVF
+227 EYLNRNENIKEEDVF
-242 LFNRKLIFMKE
+242 LFNRKFIFMKE
-253 HLIINDNL
+253 HLMINKNL
-261 FPLKNSFLENEKST
+261 YPLKNSFLENEKGT
-275 LSLFLCNN
+275 LSLFLCND
-283 TEIKFEIEENV
+283 TEIKFEIANEP
-294 NNSISKFT
+294 ISKFT

-315 ELYYIEGKIG
+315 EHYYIEGEIG

-400 LNDFLFSTTILLTSK
+400 LSDFLFSTTILLTSK
-415 EIKAILTDVLNGLA
+415 EIKAILIDVLNGLS

-449 KNSNFVITDFGFG
+449 KQSTYVLTDFGFG

-483 EIISRKSYDKATDL
+483 EIISRKSYDKATDI

-511 LPFDDEDSNLS
+511 LPFDDEDSNFS

-535 LPPETEEPTENYQF
+535 LPPETEEPPENYQF
-549 TFDLINEFLQ
+549 TFDLINKFLQ
-559 NDEKRIS
+559 HDEKRIS
-566 LTEFINGMKKK
+566 LTDFINGMKK

>member
-1 MEDSTIQK
+1 MEDPTILK
-9 EEQFILRHIFS
+9 EKQFILRHNFS

-32 LLFDSLSVKEENPF
+32 LLFDSISVKEEKPY

-60 IICDKLFNF
+60 IICDKLFNY
-69 FDTENHN
+69 FDTEKHN
-76 KLYKKNFTNNFINL
+76 KLYKENFTNNFVNL
-90 FSNNLDTK
+90 FSNSLDIK
-98 ISFFTHFFDFKQS
+98 ISFFTHFFDFKQC

-123 YYFHSITNN
+123 YYFHSISHN

-153 TMTIEECAFII
+153 TMTTEECAFII
-164 KNQYSSLFIL
+164 KNKYSSLFIL
-174 FYVFFFIYK
+174 FYVFISIYK
-183 PFTSNVISY
+183 PFTANVISY
-192 INSNNSKRNESVF
+192 INRKRNESLCDITSLNLIEIKDDVF
-205 DFSSYNLV
+205 
-213 GMNDLLSYVKNELN
+213 SYVNNELI
-227 EYLNRNENLKEETVF
+227 EYLNRNENIKEEEVF
-242 LFNRKLIFMKE
+242 LFNRKFIFMKE
-253 HLIINDNL
+253 HLMINKNL
-261 FPLKNSFLENEKST
+261 YPLKNSFLENEKGT
-275 LSLFLCNN
+275 LSLFLCND
-283 TEIKFEIEENV
+283 TEIKFEIANEP
-294 NNSISKFT
+294 ISKFT

-315 ELYYIEGKIG
+315 EHYYIEGEIG

-348 IDKENKKINIQ
+348 IDKENNKINIQ

-400 LNDFLFSTTILLTSK
+400 LSDFLFSTTILLTSK
-415 EIKAILTDVLNGLA
+415 EIKAILIDVLNGLS

-449 KNSNFVITDFGFG
+449 KQSTYVLTDFGFG

-483 EIISRKSYDKATDL
+483 EIISRKSYDKATDI

-511 LPFDDEDSNLS
+511 LPFDDEDSNFS

-535 LPPETEEPTENYQF
+535 LPPETEEPPENYQF
-549 TFDLINEFLQ
+549 TFDLINKFLQ
-559 NDEKRIS
+559 HDEKRIS
-566 LTEFINGMKKK
+566 LTDFINGMKK

>member
-1 MEDSTIQK
+1 MEDPTILK
-9 EEQFILRHIFS
+9 EKQFILRHNFS

-32 LLFDSLSVKEENPF
+32 LLFDSISVKEEKPY

-60 IICDKLFNF
+60 IICDKLFNY
-69 FDTENHN
+69 FDTEKHN
-76 KLYKKNFTNNFINL
+76 KLYKENFTNNFVNL
-90 FSNNLDTK
+90 FSNSLDIK
-98 ISFFTHFFDFKQS
+98 ISFFTHFFDFKQC

-123 YYFHSITNN
+123 YYFHSISHN

-153 TMTIEECAFII
+153 TMTTEECAFII

-174 FYVFFFIYK
+174 FYVFISIYK
-183 PFTSNVISY
+183 PFTANVISY
-192 INSNNSKRNESVF
+192 INRKRNESLCDITSLNLIEIKDDVF
-205 DFSSYNLV
+205 
-213 GMNDLLSYVKNELN
+213 SYVNNELI
-227 EYLNRNENLKEETVF
+227 EYLNRNENIKEEEVF
-242 LFNRKLIFMKE
+242 LFNRKFIFMKE
-253 HLIINDNL
+253 HLMINKNL
-261 FPLKNSFLENEKST
+261 YPLKNSFLENEKGT
-275 LSLFLCNN
+275 LSLFLCND
-283 TEIKFEIEENV
+283 TEIKFEIANEP
-294 NNSISKFT
+294 ISKFT

-315 ELYYIEGKIG
+315 EHYYIEGEIG

-400 LNDFLFSTTILLTSK
+400 LSDFLFSTTILLTSK
-415 EIKAILTDVLNGLA
+415 EIKAILIDVLNGLS

-449 KNSNFVITDFGFG
+449 KQSTYVLTDFGFG

-483 EIISRKSYDKATDL
+483 EIISRKSYDKATDI

-511 LPFDDEDSNLS
+511 LPFDDEDSNFS

-535 LPPETEEPTENYQF
+535 LPPETEEPPENYQF
-549 TFDLINEFLQ
+549 TFDLINKFLQ
-559 NDEKRIS
+559 HDEKRIS
-566 LTEFINGMKKK
+566 LTDFINGMKK

>member
-1 MEDSTIQK
+1 MEDPTILK
-9 EEQFILRHIFS
+9 EKQFILRHNFS

-32 LLFDSLSVKEENPF
+32 LLFDSISVKEEKPY

-60 IICDKLFNF
+60 IICDKLFNY
-69 FDTENHN
+69 FDTEKHN
-76 KLYKKNFTNNFINL
+76 KLYKENFTNNFVNL
-90 FSNNLDTK
+90 FSNSLDIK
-98 ISFFTHFFDFKQS
+98 ISFFTHFFDFKQC

-123 YYFHSITNN
+123 YYFHSISHN

-153 TMTIEECAFII
+153 TMTTEECAFII
-164 KNQYSSLFIL
+164 KNKYSSLFIL
-174 FYVFFFIYK
+174 FYVFISIYK
-183 PFTSNVISY
+183 PFTANVISY
-192 INSNNSKRNESVF
+192 INRKRNESLCDIASLGLIEIKDDVF
-205 DFSSYNLV
+205 
-213 GMNDLLSYVKNELN
+213 SYVNNELI
-227 EYLNRNENLKEETVF
+227 EYLNRNENIKEEEVF
-242 LFNRKLIFMKE
+242 LFNRKFIFMKE
-253 HLIINDNL
+253 HLMINKNL
-261 FPLKNSFLENEKST
+261 YPLKNSFLENEKGT
-275 LSLFLCNN
+275 LSLFLCND
-283 TEIKFEIEENV
+283 TEIKFEIANEP
-294 NNSISKFT
+294 ISKFT

-315 ELYYIEGKIG
+315 EHYYIEGEIG

-400 LNDFLFSTTILLTSK
+400 LSDFLFSTTILLTSK
-415 EIKAILTDVLNGLA
+415 EIKAILIDVLNGLS

-449 KNSNFVITDFGFG
+449 KQSTYVLTDFGFG

-483 EIISRKSYDKATDL
+483 EIISRKSYDKATDI

-511 LPFDDEDSNLS
+511 LPFDDEDSNFS
-522 IIKMKILNIDYQL
+522 IIKRKILNIDHQL
-535 LPPETEEPTENYQF
+535 LPSETEEPPENYQF
-549 TFDLINEFLQ
+549 TFDLINKFLQ
-559 NDEKRIS
+559 HDEKRIS
-566 LTEFINGMKKK
+566 LTDFINGMKK

>member
-1 MEDSTIQK
+1 MEDPTILK
-9 EEQFILRHIFS
+9 EKQFILRHNFS

-32 LLFDSLSVKEENPF
+32 LLFDSISVKEEKPY

-60 IICDKLFNF
+60 IICDKLFNY
-69 FDTENHN
+69 FDTEKHN
-76 KLYKKNFTNNFINL
+76 KLYKENFTNNFVNL
-90 FSNNLDTK
+90 FSNSLDIK
-98 ISFFTHFFDFKQS
+98 ISFFTHFFDFKQC

-123 YYFHSITNN
+123 YYFHSISHN

-153 TMTIEECAFII
+153 TMTTEECAFII
-164 KNQYSSLFIL
+164 KNKYSSLFIL
-174 FYVFFFIYK
+174 FYVFISIYK
-183 PFTSNVISY
+183 PFTANVISY
-192 INSNNSKRNESVF
+192 INRKRNESLCDIASLNLIEIKDDVF
-205 DFSSYNLV
+205 
-213 GMNDLLSYVKNELN
+213 SYVNNELI
-227 EYLNRNENLKEETVF
+227 EYLNRNENIKEEEVF
-242 LFNRKLIFMKE
+242 LFNRKFIFMKE
-253 HLIINDNL
+253 HLMINKNL
-261 FPLKNSFLENEKST
+261 YPLKNSFLENEKGT
-275 LSLFLCNN
+275 LSLFLCND
-283 TEIKFEIEENV
+283 TEIKFEIANEP
-294 NNSISKFT
+294 ISKFT

-315 ELYYIEGKIG
+315 EHYYIEGEIG

-400 LNDFLFSTTILLTSK
+400 LSDFLFSTTILLTSK
-415 EIKAILTDVLNGLA
+415 EIKAILIDVLNGLS

-449 KNSNFVITDFGFG
+449 KQSTYVLTDFGFG

-483 EIISRKSYDKATDL
+483 EIISRKSYDKATDI

-511 LPFDDEDSNLS
+511 LPFDDEDSNFS
-522 IIKMKILNIDYQL
+522 IIKRKILNIDYQL
-535 LPPETEEPTENYQF
+535 LPPETEEPPENYQF
-549 TFDLINEFLQ
+549 TFDLINKFLQ
-559 NDEKRIS
+559 HDEKRIS
-566 LTEFINGMKKK
+566 LTDFINGMKK

>member
-1 MEDSTIQK
+1 MEDPTILK
-9 EEQFILRHIFS
+9 EKQFILRHNFS

-32 LLFDSLSVKEENPF
+32 LLFDSISVKEEKPY

-60 IICDKLFNF
+60 IICDKLFNY
-69 FDTENHN
+69 FDTEKHN
-76 KLYKKNFTNNFINL
+76 KLYKENFTNNFVNL
-90 FSNNLDTK
+90 FSNSLDIK
-98 ISFFTHFFDFKQS
+98 ISFFTHFFDFKQC

-123 YYFHSITNN
+123 YYFHSISHN

-153 TMTIEECAFII
+153 TMTTEECAFII
-164 KNQYSSLFIL
+164 KNKYSSLFIL
-174 FYVFFFIYK
+174 FYVFISIYK
-183 PFTSNVISY
+183 PFTANVISY
-192 INSNNSKRNESVF
+192 INRKRNESLCDIASLGLIEIKDDVF
-205 DFSSYNLV
+205 
-213 GMNDLLSYVKNELN
+213 SYVNNELI
-227 EYLNRNENLKEETVF
+227 EYLNRNENIKEEDVF
-242 LFNRKLIFMKE
+242 LFNRKFIFMKE
-253 HLIINDNL
+253 HLMINKNL
-261 FPLKNSFLENEKST
+261 YPLKNSFLENEKGT
-275 LSLFLCNN
+275 LSLFLCND
-283 TEIKFEIEENV
+283 TEIKFEIANEP
-294 NNSISKFT
+294 ISKFT

-315 ELYYIEGKIG
+315 EHYYIEGEIG

-400 LNDFLFSTTILLTSK
+400 LSDFLFSTTILLTSK
-415 EIKAILTDVLNGLA
+415 EIKAILIDVLNGLS

-449 KNSNFVITDFGFG
+449 KQSTYVLTDFGFG

-483 EIISRKSYDKATDL
+483 EIISRKSYDKATDI

-511 LPFDDEDSNLS
+511 LPFDDEDSNFS

-535 LPPETEEPTENYQF
+535 LPPETEEPPENYQF
-549 TFDLINEFLQ
+549 TFDLINKFLQ
-559 NDEKRIS
+559 HDEKRIS
-566 LTEFINGMKKK
+566 LTDFINGMKK

>member
-1 MEDSTIQK
+1 MEDPTILK
-9 EEQFILRHIFS
+9 EKQFILRHNFS

-32 LLFDSLSVKEENPF
+32 LLFDSISVKEEKPY

-60 IICDKLFNF
+60 IICDKLFNY
-69 FDTENHN
+69 FDTEKHN
-76 KLYKKNFTNNFINL
+76 KLYKENFTNNFVNL
-90 FSNNLDTK
+90 FSNSLDIK
-98 ISFFTHFFDFKQS
+98 ISFFTHFFDFKQC

-123 YYFHSITNN
+123 YYFHSISHN

-153 TMTIEECAFII
+153 TMTTEECAFII
-164 KNQYSSLFIL
+164 KNKYSSLFIL
-174 FYVFFFIYK
+174 FYVFISIYK
-183 PFTSNVISY
+183 PFTANVISY
-192 INSNNSKRNESVF
+192 INRKRNESLCDIASLNLIEIKDDVF
-205 DFSSYNLV
+205 
-213 GMNDLLSYVKNELN
+213 SYVNNELI
-227 EYLNRNENLKEETVF
+227 EYLNRNENIKEEEVF
-242 LFNRKLIFMKE
+242 LFNRKFIFMKE
-253 HLIINDNL
+253 HLMINKNL
-261 FPLKNSFLENEKST
+261 YPLKNSFLENEKGT
-275 LSLFLCNN
+275 LSLFLCND
-283 TEIKFEIEENV
+283 TEIKFEIANEP
-294 NNSISKFT
+294 ISKFT

-315 ELYYIEGKIG
+315 EHYYIEGEIG

-400 LNDFLFSTTILLTSK
+400 LSDFLFSTTILLTSK
-415 EIKAILTDVLNGLA
+415 EIKAILIDVLNGLS

-449 KNSNFVITDFGFG
+449 KQSTYVLTDFGFG

-483 EIISRKSYDKATDL
+483 EIISRKSYDKATDI

-511 LPFDDEDSNLS
+511 LPFDDEDSNFS

-535 LPPETEEPTENYQF
+535 LPPETEEPPENYQF
-549 TFDLINEFLQ
+549 IFDLINKFLQ
-559 NDEKRIS
+559 HDEKRIS
-566 LTEFINGMKKK
+566 LTDFINGMKK

>member
-1 MEDSTIQK
+1 MEDPTILK
-9 EEQFILRHIFS
+9 EKQFILRHNFS

-32 LLFDSLSVKEENPF
+32 LLFDSISVKEEKPY

-60 IICDKLFNF
+60 IICDKLFNY
-69 FDTENHN
+69 FDTEKHN
-76 KLYKKNFTNNFINL
+76 KLYKENFTNNFVNL
-90 FSNNLDTK
+90 FSNSLDIK
-98 ISFFTHFFDFKQS
+98 ISFFTHFFDFKQC

-123 YYFHSITNN
+123 YYFHSISHN

-153 TMTIEECAFII
+153 TMTTEECAFII
-164 KNQYSSLFIL
+164 KNKYSSLFIL
-174 FYVFFFIYK
+174 FYVFISIYK
-183 PFTSNVISY
+183 PFTANVISY
-192 INSNNSKRNESVF
+192 INRKRNESLCDITSLNLIEIKDDVF
-205 DFSSYNLV
+205 
-213 GMNDLLSYVKNELN
+213 SYVNNELI
-227 EYLNRNENLKEETVF
+227 EYLNRNENIKEEEVF
-242 LFNRKLIFMKE
+242 LFNRKFIFMKE
-253 HLIINDNL
+253 HLMINKNL
-261 FPLKNSFLENEKST
+261 YPLKNSFLENEKGT
-275 LSLFLCNN
+275 LSLFLCND
-283 TEIKFEIEENV
+283 TEIKFEIANEP
-294 NNSISKFT
+294 ILKFT

-315 ELYYIEGKIG
+315 EHYYIEGEIG

-400 LNDFLFSTTILLTSK
+400 LSDFLFSTTILLTSK
-415 EIKAILTDVLNGLA
+415 EIKAILIDVLNGLS

-449 KNSNFVITDFGFG
+449 KQSTYVLTDFGFG

-483 EIISRKSYDKATDL
+483 EIISRKSYDKATDI

-511 LPFDDEDSNLS
+511 LPFDDEDSNFS

-535 LPPETEEPTENYQF
+535 LPPETEEPPENYQF
-549 TFDLINEFLQ
+549 TFDLINKFLQ
-559 NDEKRIS
+559 HDEKRIS
-566 LTEFINGMKKK
+566 LTDFINGMKK

>member
-1 MEDSTIQK
+1 MEDPTILK
-9 EEQFILRHIFS
+9 EKQFILRHNFS

-32 LLFDSLSVKEENPF
+32 LLFDSISVKEEKPY

-60 IICDKLFNF
+60 IICDKLFNY
-69 FDTENHN
+69 FDTEKHN
-76 KLYKKNFTNNFINL
+76 KLYKENFTNNFVNL
-90 FSNNLDTK
+90 FSNSLDIK
-98 ISFFTHFFDFKQS
+98 ISFFTHFFDFKQC

-123 YYFHSITNN
+123 YYFHSISHN

-153 TMTIEECAFII
+153 TMTTEECAFII
-164 KNQYSSLFIL
+164 KNKYSSLFIL
-174 FYVFFFIYK
+174 FYVFISIYK
-183 PFTSNVISY
+183 PFTANVISY
-192 INSNNSKRNESVF
+192 INRKRNESLCDITSLNLIEIKDDVF
-205 DFSSYNLV
+205 
-213 GMNDLLSYVKNELN
+213 SYVNNELI
-227 EYLNRNENLKEETVF
+227 EYLNRNENIKEEEVF
-242 LFNRKLIFMKE
+242 LFNRKFIFMKE
-253 HLIINDNL
+253 HLMINKNL
-261 FPLKNSFLENEKST
+261 YPLKNSFLENEKGT
-275 LSLFLCNN
+275 LSLFLCND
-283 TEIKFEIEENV
+283 TEIKFEIANEP
-294 NNSISKFT
+294 ISKFT
-302 SLYETYHYSPKMN
+302 SLYETYHYSSKMN
-315 ELYYIEGKIG
+315 EHYYIEGEIG

-400 LNDFLFSTTILLTSK
+400 LSDFLFSTTILLTSK
-415 EIKAILTDVLNGLA
+415 EIKAILIDVLNGLS

-449 KNSNFVITDFGFG
+449 KQSTYVLTDFGFG

-483 EIISRKSYDKATDL
+483 EIISRKSYDKATDI

-511 LPFDDEDSNLS
+511 LPFDDEDSNFS

-535 LPPETEEPTENYQF
+535 LPPETEEPPENYQF
-549 TFDLINEFLQ
+549 TFDLINKFLQ
-559 NDEKRIS
+559 HDEKRIS
-566 LTEFINGMKKK
+566 LTDFINGMKK